1 MEQKPKVGRYKKWE
15 RRRRDV
21 VLTACAALL
30 FIGQIVLATIY
41 YNFYRVSA
49 LSYLGWILMA
59 VAIFVFGLSWYAVRR
74 QKLTEDREWL
84 QDTVL
89 VDTGIYEVIRHP
101 VYFGFMLYVISL
113 ILLSQHWLSIIFGVP
128 IIAYLYWLMRLE
140 EWASVDKY
148 GEEYV
153 DYMDR
158 VPRLNIVAGLRRYY
172 RKRKGQQY

>member
-1 MEQKPKVGRYKKWE
+1 M
-15 RRRRDV
+15 
-21 VLTACAALL
+21 L
-30 FIGQIVLATIY
+30 
-41 YNFYRVSA
+41 
-49 LSYLGWILMA
+49 
-59 VAIFVFGLSWYAVRR
+59 YAV
-74 QKLTEDREWL
+74 
-84 QDTVL
+84 
-89 VDTGIYEVIRHP
+89 
-101 VYFGFMLYVISL
+101 SL

-172 RKRKGQQY
+172 RKRKGR

>member
-1 MEQKPKVGRYKKWE
+1 MMEGKPKVGRYIKWE

-21 VLTACAALL
+21 VLTACAVLF

-41 YNFYRVSA
+41 HRTGA
-49 LSYLGWILMA
+49 LGYFGWVVMGI
-59 VAIFVFGLSWYAVRR
+59 AIFVFGILSWYAVRK

-101 VYFGFMLYVISL
+101 VYFSFMLYAISL
-113 ILLSQHWLSIIFGVP
+113 ILLSQHWLSIVFGVP
-128 IIAYLYWLMRLE
+128 VIAYLYWLMRLE
-140 EWASVDKY
+140 EWANVDKF

-153 DYMDR
+153 DYMER
-158 VPRLNIVAGLRRYY
+158 VPRLNIITGLRRYLQ
-172 RKRKGQQY
+172 KRKAQY

>member
-1 MEQKPKVGRYKKWE
+1 MMEEKPKVGRYKKWE

-21 VLTACAALL
+21 ALTACAVLL
-30 FIGQIVLATIY
+30 FVGQIVLATIY
-41 YNFYRVSA
+41 HRVGA
-49 LSYLGWILMA
+49 LDYVGWTLMA
-59 VAIFVFGLSWYAVRR
+59 IAIFVFGGLSWYAVRR

-84 QDTVL
+84 ENTVL

-101 VYFGFMLYVISL
+101 VYFSFMIYVVSL
-113 ILLSQHWLSIIFGVP
+113 MLLSQHWLSIIFGMP

-140 EWASVDKY
+140 EWANVDKY

-158 VPRLNIVAGLRRYY
+158 VPRLNIIAGLINYY
-172 RKRKGQQY
+172 KKRKGQRY